1 MSKRPRYFGEIS
13 GTRLIREN
21 MAQEM
26 VSYAAKLVGIHF
38 RESHYIFISSC
49 RDSILTDKDRASFR
63 FIAEFRSC
71 QKSATEV
78 GENV

>member
-1 MSKRPRYFGEIS
+1 
-13 GTRLIREN
+13 

-49 RDSILTDKDRASFR
+49 RDSILTDDEDRASFR